1 MQIFLMAVRPAGSIS
16 QRLEQRVSPILVE
29 LDVQLG
35 GHFVRQIEPL
45 PAARHWQQQ
54 GLRAFLNGFVVQ
66 PTISVCRERRRLPLS
81 TDSALKTI
89 GCV

>member
-16 QRLEQRVSPILVE
+16 QRFEQRVAPILVE

-35 GHFVRQIEPL
+35 GHLVKQIEPL
-45 PAARHWQQQ
+45 PAARRWQQQ

-66 PTISVCRERRRLPLS
+66 PTI
-81 TDSALKTI
+81 
-89 GCV
+89 